1 VKHERKNNTF
11 SHTAKRINRSF
22 KKFEKPGYVLPG
34 GYTSPDGVT
43 MHKKGFDQWW
53 YIVEYNCRTER
64 RECITNSTPI
74 SCANLLNMLSTWLS
88 KMLTLD

>member
-1 VKHERKNNTF
+1 MSEITILFPMVQPNVLTDILR
-11 SHTAKRINRSF
+11 
-22 KKFEKPGYVLPG
+22 KFEKPGYVLPG
-34 GYTSPDGVT
+34 GYTSPDGAT

-64 RECITNSTPI
+64 RECITHSSPI

-88 KMLTLD
+88 RMLTLD